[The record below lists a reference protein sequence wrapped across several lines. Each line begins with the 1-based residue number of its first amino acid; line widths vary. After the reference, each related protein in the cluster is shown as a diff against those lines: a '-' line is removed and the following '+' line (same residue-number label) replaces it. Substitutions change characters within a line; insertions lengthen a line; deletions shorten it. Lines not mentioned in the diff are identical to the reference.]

1 MSKSMFKIVFM
12 GLDEAG
18 KTSILLTLEGDYDP
32 SKIKPTL
39 GAERSEFS
47 VLGFPI
53 IRWDLGG
60 QEQYRI
66 NYLQKRS
73 RVLDDTDLLF
83 YVIDLANRHRFDES
97 LTYYTDIL
105 SYFRE
110 IGLLPQIVILL
121 HKADPD
127 FLKSSD
133 CQESIKFLID
143 QFKECT
149 MDFDIEFFITSIFN
163 KKTLIDAFSKSVLRL
178 FPKLS
183 AIDTLLKTFIADAD
197 LDAAL
202 LFDENF
208 FIIGNAYRDEVKIK
222 DTVLQAING
231 IYFLFEDLVKVRCQ
245 GYELEL
251 NLRKIK
257 GDLELQYLFRRVI
270 LGNWDLFV
278 LLIGREIVE
287 PNALIDILRRD
298 YDALSPFF

>member
-1 MSKSMFKIVFM
+1 MFKIVFM

-18 KTSILLTLEGDYDP
+18 KTSILLSLVGDYDL

-60 QEQYRI
+60 QEQYRA

-73 RVLDDTDLLF
+73 RILDDTDLLF
-83 YVIDLANRHRFDES
+83 YVIDLANKHRFEES
-97 LTYYTDIL
+97 LDYYSDIL
-105 SYFRE
+105 EYFRE
-110 IGLLPQIVILL
+110 IGLVPQIIILL

-127 FLKSSD
+127 FLKTTD
-133 CQESIKFLID
+133 CQESIKYLID
-143 QFKECT
+143 QVKDRT
-149 MDFDIEFFITSIFN
+149 PDFDLEFFITSIFN
-163 KKTLIDAFSKSVLRL
+163 RKTLIDSFSKSVLRL

-183 AIDTLLKTFIADAD
+183 AVDTLLKTFIGDAG

-208 FIIGNAYRDEVKIK
+208 FIIGNAYRDEVTIK
-222 DTVLQAING
+222 ETVLQAING
-231 IYFLFEDLVKVRCQ
+231 IYFLFEDLVKVKEQ

-251 NLRKIK
+251 NLRKIE
-257 GDLELQYLFRRVI
+257 GDIELQYLFRRVV
-270 LGNWDLFV
+270 LGNWEVFG

-287 PNALIDILRRD
+287 PNALIEILRRD
-298 YDALSPFF
+298 YDAMSPFF

>member
-1 MSKSMFKIVFM
+1 MFKIIFM

-18 KTSILLTLEGDYDP
+18 KTSILLSLAGDYDP
-32 SKIKPTL
+32 SRVKPTL

-60 QEQYRI
+60 QEQYRA

-73 RVLDDTDLLF
+73 RILDDTDLLF
-83 YVIDLANRHRFDES
+83 YVIDLANKHRFEES
-97 LTYYTDIL
+97 LNYYSDIL
-105 SYFRE
+105 DYFRE
-110 IGLLPQIVILL
+110 IGLVPQIIILL

-127 FLKSSD
+127 FLKSAD
-133 CQESIKFLID
+133 CQESIKYLVE
-143 QFKECT
+143 QVKERT
-149 MDFDIEFFITSIFN
+149 SDFDLEFFITSIFN
-163 KKTLIDAFSKSVLRL
+163 RKTLIDSFSKSVLRL

-183 AIDTLLKTFIADAD
+183 AVDTLLKTFIGDAG

-208 FIIGNAYRDEVKIK
+208 FIIGNAYRDEVTIK
-222 DTVLQAING
+222 ETVLQAING
-231 IYFLFEDLVKVRCQ
+231 IYFLFEDLVKVKEQ

-251 NLRKIK
+251 NLRKIE
-257 GDLELQYLFRRVI
+257 GDIELQYLFRRVV
-270 LGNWDLFV
+270 LGNWEVFV

-287 PNALIDILRRD
+287 PNALIEILRRD
-298 YDALSPFF
+298 YDAMSPFF